1 MKKILGMALLAA
13 CLFVSSPATMNAATS
28 SLDNVPGGAGLAYWQ
43 TGGGWQTLINIQ
55 EVHGSCADVH
65 VGIYDSNDTRVRNFN
80 LYLRPRDNIGVVISS
95 DGANILLYDYS
106 DDAFGGTSVLNDVS
120 TGPAVTA
127 AAPAGPDGIQR
138 GYVSVVRNNTGCGG
152 AGGAPSGNI
161 TDTYFIVPDYLLVR
175 AAYLN
180 PNSAFALNAAMLQG
194 FANQGPTLG
203 ESSDFANSLTTPNS
217 FRNCDVNR
225 DGDTVDIFDKVD
237 DTIGADIDFLE
248 LFLSD
253 NISNIG
259 GAFPPWIICNV
270 GNSMYRALGSTTSG
284 YWARY
289 NENASSGTE
298 SILVLIVPQSSHPSA
313 AGWPREL
320 SGVSYDDSGNYAN
333 WNIGT
338 IAPVAAIPFGPGGIP
353 LVSGATAG
361 DANFDLDAPMFGFS
375 FTETASI
382 ADLYPIVREAIVI
395 FSLNEDH
402 VDDAIDIITIP

>member
-43 TGGGWQTLINIQ
+43 AGGGWQTLINIQ

-80 LYLRPRDNIGVVISS
+80 LYLRPRDNIGVVISG

-194 FANQGPTLG
+194 FANQGPNLA
-203 ESSDFANSLTTPNS
+203 EDSDFVSSTTTPNS
-217 FRNCDVNR
+217 RRDCDVNR
-225 DGDTVDIFDKVD
+225 DGDTIDEFTKVD

-253 NISNIG
+253 NVSVIG
-259 GAFPPWIICNV
+259 GYTTWIICNP
-270 GNSMYRALGSTTSG
+270 GNFMHRALGSSTSG

-298 SILVLIVPQSSHPSA
+298 SILVLIAPQSLHPSA
-313 AGWPREL
+313 AAFSREL
-320 SGVSYDDSGNYAN
+320 SGVSYDDNGNYAN

-361 DANFDLDAPMFGFS
+361 DANFDLDPPMFGFS

-382 ADLYPIVREAIVI
+382 ADLYPIAREAVSI

-402 VDDAIDIITIP
+402 VDDAVDIITIP